1 MGFRNAKIQTN
12 VMYYC
17 YKLKAS
23 LLNYFCP
30 MQLFSVLLAL
40 GFFFL
45 QEYMF
50 IVLYVFLNTGILY

>member
-1 MGFRNAKIQTN
+1 MGLRKAKIQTN
-12 VMYYC
+12 MMYYC

-45 QEYMF
+45 KEYML
-50 IVLYVFLNTGILY
+50 IILYVFLNSGILH